1 MFKVLLVFTAT
12 FMLLLSS
19 ASQAQWSQ
27 TDGPPGGIVQAF
39 FTSGS
44 KFFMGTTVIN
54 ISTNDGASW
63 REIIGGPTAVQ
74 VFAGDGAT
82 LFAGRTVTPL
92 SSESG
97 LFRSTD
103 DGETWIASGLAG
115 ITVYD
120 LVVTPNGI
128 GGTNLFAGTD
138 MRVFRS
144 TDNGMTWTPA
154 SSGLP
159 SGTFVRAMASKID
172 SVSGPILFAGTSTN
186 GVFLSTNNGDT
197 WTQSNNGIISSNI
210 HGLFVH
216 PDGSLFAGTS
226 ASIYRS
232 TNNGA
237 NWFRSNGN
245 LSDFAPVYEFAIK
258 SDGAGGTI
266 MFATGGAGSM
276 FRSIDNGATWAFI
289 TAGPLNARI
298 FYVGINQMG
307 PNGGTIYAG
316 SLVGFFRS
324 TDNGLTWIRGNLYN
338 SIVNDLV
345 VKPEGAQNS
354 RLFAGGR
361 DDVYHSSNLGEV
373 WTHTLLGGHINA
385 MAVNTSSPGS
395 PSVFAASAGGGL
407 FRTMD
412 NGTTWTHIS
421 NVFNDQSVLSLLVT
435 PDGSGG
441 TFIIAG
447 TFDGL
452 WISTD
457 NGNSWI
463 EANNGLDP
471 LVLSLGA
478 IPNVTG
484 GPTLLAG
491 TFSGVYRSTN
501 NGASW
506 IAANSGLTNL
516 EIRSI
521 TPSGTNAFVGTQG
534 GGIFASSN
542 NGVTWSEVNN
552 GLTNTTVWRVFA
564 LPGLPGNIL
573 AGTNLGIFHSSNGG
587 QTWSSI
593 SSGLPPSPSQSSAIV
608 RVYAINILTDGS
620 GQQYLVAGTE
630 GRGVWKRPLLEII
643 PVELTS
649 FTASVIGNAVELNW
663 STASEI
669 NNQGFEIEKQVLSS
683 EYVAG
688 RWERIG
694 FVEGNGTTP
703 ETNYYSFTDID
714 VSSGKYFYRLK
725 QLDYDG
731 SYEYSEILEV
741 KVGNTPEQFS
751 LEQNYP
757 NPFNPS
763 TIIKYHLPSE
773 NKVSLKLYNALG
785 KEIATLVNETKK
797 AGVHQ
802 IEFTSGDEL
811 SSGVYFYT
819 IKAGIFTDTK
829 KLILIK

>member
-1 MFKVLLVFTAT
+1 
-12 FMLLLSS
+12 
-19 ASQAQWSQ
+19 
-27 TDGPPGGIVQAF
+27 
-39 FTSGS
+39 
-44 KFFMGTTVIN
+44 
-54 ISTNDGASW
+54 
-63 REIIGGPTAVQ
+63 
-74 VFAGDGAT
+74 
-82 LFAGRTVTPL
+82 
-92 SSESG
+92 
-97 LFRSTD
+97 
-103 DGETWIASGLAG
+103 
-115 ITVYD
+115 
-120 LVVTPNGI
+120 
-128 GGTNLFAGTD
+128 
-138 MRVFRS
+138 
-144 TDNGMTWTPA
+144 
-154 SSGLP
+154 
-159 SGTFVRAMASKID
+159 
-172 SVSGPILFAGTSTN
+172 
-186 GVFLSTNNGDT
+186 
-197 WTQSNNGIISSNI
+197 
-210 HGLFVH
+210 
-216 PDGSLFAGTS
+216 
-226 ASIYRS
+226 
-232 TNNGA
+232 
-237 NWFRSNGN
+237 
-245 LSDFAPVYEFAIK
+245 
-258 SDGAGGTI
+258 
-266 MFATGGAGSM
+266 
-276 FRSIDNGATWAFI
+276 
-289 TAGPLNARI
+289 
-298 FYVGINQMG
+298 
-307 PNGGTIYAG
+307 
-316 SLVGFFRS
+316 
-324 TDNGLTWIRGNLYN
+324 
-338 SIVNDLV
+338 
-345 VKPEGAQNS
+345 
-354 RLFAGGR
+354 
-361 DDVYHSSNLGEV
+361 
-373 WTHTLLGGHINA
+373 
-385 MAVNTSSPGS
+385 
-395 PSVFAASAGGGL
+395 
-407 FRTMD
+407 
-412 NGTTWTHIS
+412 
-421 NVFNDQSVLSLLVT
+421 
-435 PDGSGG
+435 
-441 TFIIAG
+441 
-447 TFDGL
+447 
-452 WISTD
+452 
-457 NGNSWI
+457 
-463 EANNGLDP
+463 LDP

-506 IAANSGLTNL
+506 VAANSGLTNL

-521 TPSGTNAFVGTQG
+521 TSSGTNAFVGTQG

-741 KVGNTPEQFS
+741 KVGNTPEQFA

-763 TIIKYHLPSE
+763 TIIIYHLPSE

-802 IEFTSGDEL
+802 VEFKNTSEL

-819 IKAGIFTDTK
+819 INAGTFTDTK